1 MNPSLSLKSERWSWS
16 CVVHDINGGTL
27 MLTGPI
33 IALIVVIFILFSSLK
48 VLQEYERGVVFRLG
62 RIIGAKGPGVVVI
75 IPGVDRLIR
84 ISLRIMT
91 TDVPPQDVVT
101 KDNVSIQV
109 NAVILFRVVDPNK
122 AVNNVESYL
131 ESTYQYAQTTL
142 RSVLGSV
149 ELDEVLSER
158 EALNKRIQSIL
169 DLHTEPWGVKVSAV
183 EIKQVDL
190 PKEMQRAMAQQA
202 EAERQRRAKI
212 IMAEGEAQAAEKLVD
227 AAKRL
232 QEYPAAI
239 QLRYLQTLGE
249 IAAENNST
257 TIFPVPLEMLG
268 ALLGKFNGPEIKFQP
283 SQKEAP
289 KPNLGDRS

>member
-1 MNPSLSLKSERWSWS
+1 
-16 CVVHDINGGTL
+16 
-27 MLTGPI
+27 MLFGPI
-33 IALIVVIFILFSSLK
+33 LIPLVVVVFLLLSCIKI
-48 VLQEYERGVVFRLG
+48 VQEYERAVVYRLG
-62 RIIGAKGPGVVVI
+62 RLMGQKGPGVILI
-75 IPGVDRLIR
+75 IPGVDKFVR
-84 ISLRIMT
+84 ISLRIVT

-101 KDNVSIQV
+101 RDNVSIKV
-109 NAVILFRVVDPNK
+109 NAVVLFRVVDPIK

-169 DLHTEPWGVKVSAV
+169 DQHTEPWGIKVSAV

-212 IMAEGEAQAAEKLVD
+212 IMAAGEAQAAEKLVE
-227 AAKRL
+227 AAKAI
-232 QEYPAAI
+232 EGYPAAL
-239 QLRYLQTLGE
+239 QLRYLQTLHE

-257 TIFPVPLEMLG
+257 TIFPVPIDLLKAFMPG
-268 ALLGKFNGPEIKFQP
+268 ANTPP
-283 SQKEAP
+283 KEV
-289 KPNLGDRS
+289 KDRT